1 MQDIPLYSS
10 FKSIEPLNKGWSD
23 DKKFYIET
31 YDNKK
36 LLLRLSD
43 ISLYERKKND
53 FEIMKNVSSLGVPM
67 SIPIAFGTCNNGAS
81 VYYLLSWIDGE
92 DAETLIP
99 RLSLLE
105 QYKLGL
111 KSGELLKIIH
121 SISAPAFQEDWET
134 RFTRKTLNKI
144 RNYKECGIRF
154 KEDEKVIEF
163 AENNMYLL
171 KGRPQCFQHG
181 DYHVGNMVITKDNEV
196 VVIDWNR
203 IDYGDPWEEFNR
215 IVWSAATSPHFAS
228 GQLNAYFE
236 GTPPIEF
243 FKLLALYISSN
254 TLSSIYWAI
263 PFGQADIDVMMVQS
277 QDVLSWY
284 DHMKN
289 PIPSWY
295 IGTSL

>member
-53 FEIMKNVSSLGVPM
+53 FEIMKKVSSLGVPM

-121 SISAPAFQEDWET
+121 SIISTCLSRRLGNAFHTQ
-134 RFTRKTLNKI
+134 TLN
-144 RNYKECGIRF
+144 R
-154 KEDEKVIEF
+154 
-163 AENNMYLL
+163 
-171 KGRPQCFQHG
+171 
-181 DYHVGNMVITKDNEV
+181 
-196 VVIDWNR
+196 
-203 IDYGDPWEEFNR
+203 
-215 IVWSAATSPHFAS
+215 
-228 GQLNAYFE
+228 
-236 GTPPIEF
+236 
-243 FKLLALYISSN
+243 
-254 TLSSIYWAI
+254 
-263 PFGQADIDVMMVQS
+263 
-277 QDVLSWY
+277 
-284 DHMKN
+284 
-289 PIPSWY
+289 
-295 IGTSL
+295 